1 MTARGKNVKIQTLA
15 TEVWSCLSATLKVTS
30 ESNDYLKIK

>member
-15 TEVWSCLSATLKVTS
+15 TEVLLLNPVVILEAL
-30 ESNDYLKIK
+30 EADQE